1 MSYSLNQLNQ
11 MSQDEFVA
19 ALGLV
24 FEHTPSIAEKV
35 WLERP
40 FADIS
45 ELHRAMVIVVQ
56 GLSQDEQLALISA
69 HPDLGTK
76 AKMADASVQEQA
88 GAGLDRLSPDEFDR
102 FTRLNQVYRDRFGF
116 PFIIAV
122 KDQTKESILEAFEI
136 RSNHSAEEEQQQAL
150 TEICQI
156 ARFRLEEITQP

>member
-19 ALGLV
+19 ALEAV

-40 FADIS
+40 FADIN

-88 GAGLDRLSPDEFDR
+88 GAGLDRLTPDEFEH
-102 FTRLNQVYRDRFGF
+102 FTKLNQVYRDRFGF